1 MSQGKVGAL
10 HTEQQPGGVER
21 WLLSVCLALIC
32 LFSVACGQEEGGKE
46 SEAGGGNAAGLV
58 STRED
63 IERATVR
70 IEAEG
75 SFVSAETG
83 QQTSENW
90 GGSGFIIA
98 PSGIAVTNNH
108 VVTGSALLR
117 VYVDGEDEPR
127 NARVLGVSEC
137 SDLA

>member
-1 MSQGKVGAL
+1 MSWGKVGAL
-10 HTEQQPGGVER
+10 HMEQQSGGVER

-46 SEAGGGNAAGLV
+46 SDAGDANAGLV

-98 PSGIAVTNNH
+98 PSGIAEI
-108 VVTGSALLR
+108 GRASCRER
-117 VYVDGEDEPR
+117 V
-127 NARVLGVSEC
+127 
-137 SDLA
+137 